1 MSFTQYVLLCP
12 GGQLLLD
19 SKKVATLDEGHERIR
34 KSLYDG
40 TAQASFI
47 DMAIAQGVDKEDA
60 HSLFVAE
67 QREQLLPKAK
77 YTTEFTASSTGKC
90 NLMSWWR
97 HQMETFSALL
107 ALCGEFTGDRWIPLT
122 KASDAEL

>member
-1 MSFTQYVLLCP
+1 M
-12 GGQLLLD
+12 
-19 SKKVATLDEGHERIR
+19 ATLDEGHERIR

-90 NLMSWWR
+90 NLMLWWR